1 MKVRDKGGY
10 LLSYVC
16 ELVCVFVCT
25 IVGASPTPACY
36 VGQVSVCIQIQTAEE
51 GQCIAKH
58 RRTWCYV
65 ETDSEKRNYKWNYLY
80 GLSLQSTINWTV

>member
-1 MKVRDKGGY
+1 MRVGM
-10 LLSYVC
+10 C
-16 ELVCVFVCT
+16 VCVYDCWGVAYPSLLCR
-25 IVGASPTPACY
+25 SSKRLHP
-36 VGQVSVCIQIQTAEE
+36 TAEE

>member
-1 MKVRDKGGY
+1 MRVGI
-10 LLSYVC
+10 C
-16 ELVCVFVCT
+16 VCVYDFWGVAHPSLLCR
-25 IVGASPTPACY
+25 SSKRLHP
-36 VGQVSVCIQIQTAEE
+36 TAEE
-51 GQCIAKH
+51 GQCIVKH